1 MEKLQLLK
9 TPEERRRRLEEIPE
23 IHADP
28 KMDPSYESDDNDS
41 ENEDSRRGFIHV
53 IFRLGI
59 QCCDHPLTL
68 IVNYLVACRCFH
80 EIKRFWI

>member
-28 KMDPSYESDDNDS
+28 KMDPSYESEDNDS
-41 ENEDSRRGFIHV
+41 DNEDARRGLFNIILHAWYSV
-53 IFRLGI
+53 ISPTSNPDQKLFCSMQMLS
-59 QCCDHPLTL
+59 
-68 IVNYLVACRCFH
+68 
-80 EIKRFWI
+80 